1 MKVETDI
8 ITSIAVSLI
17 GRAGILMIM
26 YVETY
31 KTDVIVFINN
41 VTLTNHFQY
50 YRVSSLMQT
59 ISLGEING
67 KMSKISIIKYNV
79 LTW

>member
-31 KTDVIVFINN
+31 KTDVIIFINN

-67 KMSKISIIKYNV
+67 KMFKISIIKYNV
-79 LTW
+79 LT

>member
-59 ISLGEING
+59 I
-67 KMSKISIIKYNV
+67 
-79 LTW
+79 

>member
-1 MKVETDI
+1 
-8 ITSIAVSLI
+8 
-17 GRAGILMIM
+17 MIM

-31 KTDVIVFINN
+31 KTDVIIFINN

-79 LTW
+79 LT

>member
-67 KMSKISIIKYNV
+67 KMSKYQ
-79 LTW
+79 

>member
-79 LTW
+79 LT